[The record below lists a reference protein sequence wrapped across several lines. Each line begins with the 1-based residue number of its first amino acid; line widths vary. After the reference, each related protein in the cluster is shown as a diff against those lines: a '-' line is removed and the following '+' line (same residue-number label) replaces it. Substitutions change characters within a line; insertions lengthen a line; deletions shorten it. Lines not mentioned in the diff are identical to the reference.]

1 MNLLLMQAFT
11 DLTKF
16 QLGSSLVDV
25 CGTANFYQR
34 KVTNEVHLTWL

>member
-1 MNLLLMQAFT
+1 MNLLSMQAVA
-11 DLTKF
+11 DLTDSFTK
-16 QLGSSLVDV
+16 SSLVVV